1 VTLGEDTI
9 APGDLRPNVAILVGG
24 SLAIAAVSAL
34 TLPVPAALA
43 SIVLGVLMV
52 AGADVDAR
60 TFLLPDVVT
69 LGATVCGMTA
79 AAALAQGFGSSFES
93 PFEPWFAAG
102 DAVLRAVCVA
112 GLLALLRWVYARIRQ
127 REGIGLGDVKLAAA
141 VGAWLPLDV
150 VPLCFGIAASGAL
163 VTVLV
168 AHLRGDDVDR
178 AMRLPFGAFLCPAL
192 WLTFYASRL
201 PGW

>member
-1 VTLGEDTI
+1 LVTTSGDDTI
-9 APGDLRPNVAILVGG
+9 APGDLRPNVAILIGG
-24 SLAIAAVSAL
+24 SVAIAAVSTL
-34 TLPVPAALA
+34 TLPMSAALA

-60 TFLLPDVVT
+60 TYLLPDAVT
-69 LGATVCGMTA
+69 GGATMCGIAA
-79 AAALAQGFGSSFES
+79 AAALVQGFGSS
-93 PFEPWFAAG
+93 FEPWFAAG
-102 DAVLRAVCVA
+102 DAVLRAACVA
-112 GLLALLRWVYARIRQ
+112 GLLALLRWVYARIRK

-150 VPLCFGIAASGAL
+150 VPLCLGVAASGAL

-178 AMRLPFGAFLCPAL
+178 ATKLPFGAFLCPAL
-192 WLTFYASRL
+192 WLTFYASSLAAR
-201 PGW
+201 

>member
-1 VTLGEDTI
+1 MTVGGDTI

-24 SLAIAAVSAL
+24 TLAIAVVSAL

-60 TFLLPDVVT
+60 TYLLPDAVT
-69 LGATVCGMTA
+69 YGAVVCGITA
-79 AAALAQGFGSSFES
+79 AAALEGFGSSFES
-93 PFEPWFAAG
+93 WFAAG
-102 DAVLRAVCVA
+102 DAVLRAAAVA
-112 GLLALLRWVYARIRQ
+112 GLLALLRWVYARIRM

-141 VGAWLPLDV
+141 VGAWLPLDA
-150 VPLCFGIAASGAL
+150 VPLCFGVAASGAL
-163 VTVLV
+163 ATVLV

-178 AMRLPFGAFLCPAL
+178 AMKLPFGAFLCPAL
-192 WLTFYASRL
+192 WLTFYASSL
-201 PGW
+201 

>member
-1 VTLGEDTI
+1 LVTTSGDDTI
-9 APGDLRPNVAILVGG
+9 APGDLRPNVAILIGG
-24 SLAIAAVSAL
+24 SVAIAAVSTL
-34 TLPVPAALA
+34 TLPMSAALA

-60 TFLLPDVVT
+60 TYLLPDAVT
-69 LGATVCGMTA
+69 YGSVVCGITA
-79 AAALAQGFGSSFES
+79 AAALVQGFESS
-93 PFEPWFAAG
+93 FEPWFAAG
-102 DAVLRAVCVA
+102 DAVLRAACVA
-112 GLLALLRWVYARIRQ
+112 GLLALLRWVYARIRK

-150 VPLCFGIAASGAL
+150 VPLCLGVAASGAL

-178 AMRLPFGAFLCPAL
+178 ATKLPFGAFLCPAL
-192 WLTFYASRL
+192 WLTFYASSLAAR
-201 PGW
+201 